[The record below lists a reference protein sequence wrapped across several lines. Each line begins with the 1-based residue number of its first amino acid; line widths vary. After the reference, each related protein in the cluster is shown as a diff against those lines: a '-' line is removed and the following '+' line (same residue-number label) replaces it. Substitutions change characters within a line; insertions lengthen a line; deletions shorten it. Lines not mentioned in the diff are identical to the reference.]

1 MESMNQTFVLK
12 ILIDTYTPL
21 SDTPSAR
28 KQLMRSKALKVL
40 KAVNFD
46 PRVYMGAEH
55 LTVSRARQSMKFIF
69 IDNVMGVLIAFVDQE
84 YAKIYDANFYQFP
97 SIVNT
102 ENIMNILTIAHA
114 YNYNAQEDEHNH
126 VKIPYSS
133 IMKTVIKFIER
144 ITTAQ
149 RTVSSKKEFKKAIK
163 QINPGIQSKQ
173 SALRGLIG
181 HTTEVITTEEQIE
194 KQWEDTSR
202 AIKEFLKLSQEEM
215 EARIANLQLD
225 PVDKIGRRLAIL
237 IDSLKNEFHQ
247 LHIKIGVRFFGRQIK
262 AGEPDLL
269 AFTTV
274 MIPSNKAFTLM
285 STQQIEPFLRL
296 VREQIKQKI
305 IRHIERIQLCG
316 SGYSI
321 DGIASFDIKYAI
333 IPFGGCG
340 HKFKKE
346 KYGKYKGIN
355 WPNECKEQ
363 LCFWRCLAMF
373 TCKDEI
379 KLITDPKGK
388 EQRIKAKELHDK
400 HSPIPENLV
409 NIAMLD
415 KISESTNLNIIVYSI
430 QPAVKESVVQKLT
443 QIYMSQIYEDRKTIE
458 LVLAEEEHHYG
469 WLRSK
474 EGVITE
480 RQCQFCFKKFS
491 DKTKN
496 TSALKEHEK
505 RCLAKKSISDAKE
518 ELTFHEKRIRKFKS
532 VSHKY
537 LHEDLQRQYYISYDF
552 ETLNVKHTEQLSQG
566 ETLCALP
573 KAIGY
578 SMMLHEFSKEHGEFK
593 PVTELDEFRFPIEY
607 VGTDCAKH
615 LVDQLCKFKPL
626 LEANLKQKMIEKQV
640 EWGTSLE
647 YLECKN
653 PKHNKDCS
661 CARDKAKGKIIH
673 EFMTVPVYGYNS
685 GGFDIYLMLKSMS
698 RFNFSDVQY
707 RDGVYTKLRVDDFYD
722 FVDAHALVPP
732 SVNLE
737 RFGQLFSSQR
747 IHKELFPYDWM
758 DDERKL
764 SETKFP
770 PYNVF
775 YNRLKNESPKKSD
788 YILHKMLFEHD
799 KKLTFGKYVAL
810 SLGFCDREINTKEE
824 LIQDIGEEKTKGII
838 WDHLVEDYTRAIKDY
853 SKINTMKDYM
863 MFYCT
868 RDVELLAE
876 GMNGYYKLLK
886 KEDGFD
892 ILKFTTI
899 ASLAERIAYVN
910 YIKTPI
916 YSIPNKKCY
925 DMARDSLFGGN
936 CQVFQ
941 KKLEDNGNFKAS
953 FDANSLYPSAMR
965 CSLPTSM
972 GLDIDKEDMDDLN
985 NADLI
990 HYREDCPICKK
1001 DICPVIAELE
1011 KLIKDKSMFEGFSE
1025 SYLWKFRDFN
1035 CHYGY
1040 VTCQIQ
1046 FNREQKN
1053 RVHKFPVIPEMK
1065 KIDPADFNDLM
1076 HQQKDT
1082 LEYDYNKVY
1091 NGSDKIIYDLKPKTV
1106 TITTPYLYQLL
1117 EYDLVTVV
1125 KIEKYCETKT
1135 DRFMKE
1141 FVEARAAKRQ
1151 KGQDMINNAKNEA
1164 ERQAGESK
1172 KELNKLISN
1181 SSYGRFEL
1189 DERKY
1194 GNIGFCSSSEEFCR
1208 LISRGRL
1215 DDFKILAA
1223 DSSEGSLV
1231 QVNTR
1236 KAKQQINVPIYV
1248 GSWILWNSKMI
1259 MNDFVYG
1266 VLLKYYPNT
1275 IIAYG
1280 DTDSVK
1286 IEVPGIKTEEEF
1298 YSIFP
1303 EEIRQKYFPGK
1314 GDVTLGKMKIE
1325 YQIQKA
1331 IYLKAKSY
1339 SEVRI
1344 IGNGLVDKAKNKGV
1358 RLNQNKER
1366 LKYEFFND
1374 VWEHWKAMTFEN
1386 FGIKKRDFA
1395 DGKELAFVLTRKFG
1409 LDPFDDKRM
1418 LINKSGETR
1427 PYGFYDDDEKETT
1440 KIAKH
1445 LYYRHYERIKNH
1457 VKKWVNKTFLW
1468 SEQMI
1473 LIRDIMLDFR
1483 KYFGVTNMEFLE
1495 HIRKQLKRNWTLEN
1509 YGKEWEL
1516 DHILPCNELKKSE
1529 EPIKTLEAL
1538 IYYKNL
1544 QPLSISENR
1553 SKKDKIN
1560 EPKDQKKEDRKEER
1574 SPNHSTFQLEHL
1586 DLLYIQTNFFQINNS
1601 DLYGIRIK
1609 LYLQPLR

>member
-1 MESMNQTFVLK
+1 
-12 ILIDTYTPL
+12 
-21 SDTPSAR
+21 
-28 KQLMRSKALKVL
+28 
-40 KAVNFD
+40 
-46 PRVYMGAEH
+46 
-55 LTVSRARQSMKFIF
+55 
-69 IDNVMGVLIAFVDQE
+69 
-84 YAKIYDANFYQFP
+84 
-97 SIVNT
+97 
-102 ENIMNILTIAHA
+102 
-114 YNYNAQEDEHNH
+114 
-126 VKIPYSS
+126 
-133 IMKTVIKFIER
+133 
-144 ITTAQ
+144 
-149 RTVSSKKEFKKAIK
+149 
-163 QINPGIQSKQ
+163 
-173 SALRGLIG
+173 
-181 HTTEVITTEEQIE
+181 
-194 KQWEDTSR
+194 
-202 AIKEFLKLSQEEM
+202 
-215 EARIANLQLD
+215 
-225 PVDKIGRRLAIL
+225 
-237 IDSLKNEFHQ
+237 
-247 LHIKIGVRFFGRQIK
+247 
-262 AGEPDLL
+262 
-269 AFTTV
+269 
-274 MIPSNKAFTLM
+274 M

-892 ILKFTTI
+892 LLKFTTI

-916 YSIPNKKCY
+916 YSIPNKECY
-925 DMARDSLFGGN
+925 DMARGSLFGGN

-941 KKLEDNGNFKAS
+941 KKLEDNGNFKCS
-953 FDANSLYPSAMR
+953 QDANNLYGGAMR
-965 CSLPTSM
+965 CRLPTKM
-972 GLDIDKEDMDDLN
+972 GLEDVEDVAAHSAARLSLRDQDPDLLLGSSN
-985 NADLI
+985 QANQSKGLIQSKSLNA
-990 HYREDCPICKK
+990 RSVVPE
-1001 DICPVIAELE
+1001 
-1011 KLIKDKSMFEGFSE
+1011 SE
-1025 SYLWKFRDFN
+1025 SFKRCNFINSKGWRCMRPAKEGQERCGYHSNRNLTKLDEARQAITAVQPKEIEESKSVIGEVSIAQTDISERKGGIADISSIKKFME
-1035 CHYGY
+1035 
-1040 VTCQIQ
+1040 
-1046 FNREQKN
+1046 EQ
-1053 RVHKFPVIPEMK
+1053 
-1065 KIDPADFNDLM
+1065 NDNSEDSIISSKEELT
-1076 HQQKDT
+1076 QKDEDLDFSKSKNSFLSQKSSFLSQNRLHSNNPFLQDDAMVSYDFLMNV
-1082 LEYDYNKVY
+1082 LEEEYLQEQVKHNPAYTALFLENYISVIYADYIKEIIKRFIE
-1091 NGSDKIIYDLKPKTV
+1091 GSK
-1106 TITTPYLYQLL
+1106 
-1117 EYDLVTVV
+1117 
-1125 KIEKYCETKT
+1125 
-1135 DRFMKE
+1135 
-1141 FVEARAAKRQ
+1141 
-1151 KGQDMINNAKNEA
+1151 
-1164 ERQAGESK
+1164 
-1172 KELNKLISN
+1172 
-1181 SSYGRFEL
+1181 
-1189 DERKY
+1189 
-1194 GNIGFCSSSEEFCR
+1194 
-1208 LISRGRL
+1208 
-1215 DDFKILAA
+1215 
-1223 DSSEGSLV
+1223 DSSEKIRMISEKMARMIIERYKRIPEKFQRELHIFRDLR
-1231 QVNTR
+1231 NIS
-1236 KAKQQINVPIYV
+1236 KFSQQ
-1248 GSWILWNSKMI
+1248 
-1259 MNDFVYG
+1259 D
-1266 VLLKYYPNT
+1266 
-1275 IIAYG
+1275 
-1280 DTDSVK
+1280 
-1286 IEVPGIKTEEEF
+1286 
-1298 YSIFP
+1298 
-1303 EEIRQKYFPGK
+1303 
-1314 GDVTLGKMKIE
+1314 
-1325 YQIQKA
+1325 
-1331 IYLKAKSY
+1331 
-1339 SEVRI
+1339 
-1344 IGNGLVDKAKNKGV
+1344 
-1358 RLNQNKER
+1358 RLNLYKIF
-1366 LKYEFFND
+1366 KS
-1374 VWEHWKAMTFEN
+1374 
-1386 FGIKKRDFA
+1386 
-1395 DGKELAFVLTRKFG
+1395 
-1409 LDPFDDKRM
+1409 
-1418 LINKSGETR
+1418 LI
-1427 PYGFYDDDEKETT
+1427 
-1440 KIAKH
+1440 
-1445 LYYRHYERIKNH
+1445 
-1457 VKKWVNKTFLW
+1457 
-1468 SEQMI
+1468 
-1473 LIRDIMLDFR
+1473 
-1483 KYFGVTNMEFLE
+1483 
-1495 HIRKQLKRNWTLEN
+1495 
-1509 YGKEWEL
+1509 
-1516 DHILPCNELKKSE
+1516 
-1529 EPIKTLEAL
+1529 
-1538 IYYKNL
+1538 
-1544 QPLSISENR
+1544 
-1553 SKKDKIN
+1553 
-1560 EPKDQKKEDRKEER
+1560 
-1574 SPNHSTFQLEHL
+1574 
-1586 DLLYIQTNFFQINNS
+1586 
-1601 DLYGIRIK
+1601 
-1609 LYLQPLR
+1609 